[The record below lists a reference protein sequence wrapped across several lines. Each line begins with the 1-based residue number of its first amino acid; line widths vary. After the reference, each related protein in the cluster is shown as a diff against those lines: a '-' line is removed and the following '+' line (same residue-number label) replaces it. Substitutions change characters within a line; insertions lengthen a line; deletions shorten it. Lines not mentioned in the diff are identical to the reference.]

1 MARPPNDGNARRS
14 TGNSNGLFTT
24 SSIKM
29 IAIDDQP
36 VSDAA
41 RKLFENKYTVVC
53 KGYKGVD
60 TTPRRQEG
68 ELW

>member
-1 MARPPNDGNARRS
+1 
-14 TGNSNGLFTT
+14 
-24 SSIKM
+24 M

-60 TTPRRQEG
+60 TTPRRLEG